1 MSQDFRLDNVGMVNR
16 EKKISFKFNGKKYFG
31 FEGDTIASA
40 LIANGVHLVGRS
52 FKYHRPRGF
61 FGVGVDEPYA
71 ILQLDRN
78 NERDPNIRATEQE
91 IFEGLEVKSV
101 NCWPSVNFDIGA
113 INNFLKMFFP
123 AGFYYKTFMWPPSF
137 WYKIY
142 EPFIRMAAGFG
153 EASIKHDKE
162 RYEHKYEYCDLLI
175 TGSGPSGLAS
185 AYAAAKNGARVI
197 LAEDTLERQQVASQV
212 GLVMAMGPQCYKDKE
227 RYPEGPWCKE
237 KDWVMFAR
245 YAGSR
250 IKIDGGEMR
259 LLNDDEV
266 LATIDSPED
275 ILHEF

>member
-1 MSQDFRLDNVGMVNR
+1 MKKEQSSILKPNNDLIGLKKSKTESPKLPIPTGWRMLVLPFKMK
-16 EKKISFKFNGKKYFG
+16 EKTKGG
-31 FEGDTIASA
+31 
-40 LIANGVHLVGRS
+40 
-52 FKYHRPRGF
+52 
-61 FGVGVDEPYA
+61 
-71 ILQLDRN
+71 
-78 NERDPNIRATEQE
+78 
-91 IFEGLEVKSV
+91 
-101 NCWPSVNFDIGA
+101 
-113 INNFLKMFFP
+113 
-123 AGFYYKTFMWPPSF
+123 
-137 WYKIY
+137 
-142 EPFIRMAAGFG
+142 
-153 EASIKHDKE
+153 
-162 RYEHKYEYCDLLI
+162 
-175 TGSGPSGLAS
+175 
-185 AYAAAKNGARVI
+185 VI